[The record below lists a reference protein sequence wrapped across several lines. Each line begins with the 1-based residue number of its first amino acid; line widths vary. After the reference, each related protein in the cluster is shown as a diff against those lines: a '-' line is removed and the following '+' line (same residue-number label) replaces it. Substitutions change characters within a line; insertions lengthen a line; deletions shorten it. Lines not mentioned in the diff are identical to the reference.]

1 MTATESD
8 AREAR
13 ADGGEGTV
21 HCAVHSPAETPDA
34 GPDAR
39 PRVRTREGSGES
51 AQSQPDSAPAVD
63 LDKHPVPVA
72 WSDRLADAAGTFTP
86 PDIWST
92 DRPSLSQVWAYAAR
106 GDWTSETGLPRRA
119 GQAYAVLVAVPVTA
133 VTYLLAW
140 AAERPSRLAAAV
152 VLLVLLSRVPPLA
165 WLT

>member
-13 ADGGEGTV
+13 VDGGEGTV
-21 HCAVHSPAETPDA
+21 HCAVHNPDETPDV

-39 PRVRTREGSGES
+39 PRVRTREGNAGS
-51 AQSQPDSAPAVD
+51 AQSQPDGAPAVD
-63 LDKHPVPVA
+63 LDKHPAPVT
-72 WSDRLADAAGTFTP
+72 WSDRLAGVASGFTP

-92 DRPSLSQVWAYAAR
+92 DRPSLSLMWAYAAH
-106 GDWTSETGLPRRA
+106 GDWTGDTGLPRRA

-140 AAERPSRLAAAV
+140 AAERPSRLIAAI
-152 VLLVLLSRVPPLA
+152 VLLVVLFQVPPLA
-165 WLT
+165 WLI

>member
-8 AREAR
+8 ARDAWV
-13 ADGGEGTV
+13 DGGEGTV
-21 HCAVHSPAETPDA
+21 HCAVHDPVEAPEG

-51 AQSQPDSAPAVD
+51 AQSQPDSASAPD
-63 LDKHPVPVA
+63 GDKHPAPVT
-72 WSDRLADAAGTFTP
+72 WSDRLADTARGFSP

-106 GDWTSETGLPRRA
+106 GDWTGESGLPRRA

-140 AAERPSRLAAAV
+140 AAERPSRLIAAV
-152 VLLVLLSRVPPLA
+152 VLLVLLFRVPPLA

>member
-8 AREAR
+8 TRDARG
-13 ADGGEGTV
+13 DGGEGTV
-21 HCAVHSPAETPDA
+21 HCAVHTPVETPDG

-39 PRVRTREGSGES
+39 PRVRTREGSGGS

-63 LDKHPVPVA
+63 LNKHPTPVT
-72 WSDRLADAAGTFTP
+72 WSDRLADTARGFTP

-92 DRPSLSQVWAYAAR
+92 DRPSLSLLWAYAAR
-106 GDWTSETGLPRRA
+106 GDWTGDTGLPRRA

-140 AAERPSRLAAAV
+140 AAERPSRLIAAV
-152 VLLVLLSRVPPLA
+152 VLLVLLTRVPPLA